1 MANRYFRW
9 MIIRSWE
16 KSKNALGALQSPHH
30 VLSPT
35 CRKAGPGHKSAGDPL
50 KNHRKP
56 AFKESPGRV
65 KHGRIL
71 LTWRSF
77 VDNLL
82 SGVLLF
88 LKINLITVQRKT
100 IPWLHE
106 ITVMGSNFQFLIQI
120 WTHIK
125 IYIYYCSSCST
136 LFQKSQDNLQES
148 TELHRCCSFSG
159 DFEKYTVIGPTQD
172 SDEKYT
178 QMKNEFENVGNRSCT
193 RNETKS
199 QSKSCCTA
207 CVRAGGPRE
216 TQQKLVMVECCCKN
230 MCRKACG
237 KRSEPGPWAKCQGS
251 FAILPMKNIPNI
263 METLSQLDGSLSI
276 CTYVRRKNDN

>member
-1 MANRYFRW
+1 MFPSFDRRKTSAQLDIAKIAFSNISGIPPTVTFDFAQIPFRWLMANRYFRW

-56 AFKESPGRV
+56 AFKESQGWI

-125 IYIYYCSSCST
+125 IYIY
-136 LFQKSQDNLQES
+136 
-148 TELHRCCSFSG
+148 
-159 DFEKYTVIGPTQD
+159 
-172 SDEKYT
+172 
-178 QMKNEFENVGNRSCT
+178 
-193 RNETKS
+193 
-199 QSKSCCTA
+199 
-207 CVRAGGPRE
+207 
-216 TQQKLVMVECCCKN
+216 
-230 MCRKACG
+230 
-237 KRSEPGPWAKCQGS
+237 
-251 FAILPMKNIPNI
+251 
-263 METLSQLDGSLSI
+263 
-276 CTYVRRKNDN
+276 